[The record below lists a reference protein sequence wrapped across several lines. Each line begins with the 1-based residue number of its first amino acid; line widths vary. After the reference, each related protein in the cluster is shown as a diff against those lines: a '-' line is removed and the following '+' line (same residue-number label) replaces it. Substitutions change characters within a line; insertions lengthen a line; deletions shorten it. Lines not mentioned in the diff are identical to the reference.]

1 MEVQKPLKLF
11 CRTSEE
17 PPLHRLYQDAVS
29 SIIEQR
35 NFLELA
41 PDTVFLAIEILRS
54 FLLAEQNVLRHS
66 YKPLYLACISLAAKI
81 NEIMPP
87 LMEELEEVEDFFVET
102 EEIVKM

>member
-66 YKPLYLACISLAAKI
+66 YKSLYLACISLAAKI